1 MASDVQYRDLP
12 RPSGELEHH
21 YGENVHILSQPYPMS
36 LLARLCSEPC
46 VQPEVNTLVKQL
58 YAWLFGEIA
67 SRDLAT
73 TQAETVTRMGASH
86 PEGVYG
92 GEHMDASQKAIVV
105 DIARAGILPGGVF
118 YDALNV
124 LLDPALIRQDHVF
137 MNRVT
142 DEEGQVT
149 GVDLSG
155 SKIGGPIDDS
165 TVFIPDPMAAT
176 GSSTAEVIRLYKE
189 EVEGTAKQIIVVHL
203 IVTPE
208 YVRRI
213 TSAFPEVKIYAVRLD
228 RGLEARGAGLRR
240 TPRRRPAVQSVLPSV
255 VLRWCQVA
263 CSRRRP
269 PRARPARH

>member
-12 RPSGELEHH
+12 RPRGELDHR

-46 VQPEVNTLVKQL
+46 VQPEVNTLVKEL

-67 SRDLAT
+67 SRELAT
-73 TQAETVTRMGASH
+73 IQAETVTRMGASH

-92 GEHMDASQKAIVV
+92 GEHMDPSQKAVVV

-142 DEEGQVT
+142 GDEGQVI

-155 SKIGGPIDDS
+155 SKIGGPVDDA

-189 EVEGTAKQIIVVHL
+189 EVEGTAKKLVVIHL

-228 RGLEARGAGLRR
+228 RGLSGADVLAQVPGEDWDSESGLNKHQYIV
-240 TPRRRPAVQSVLPSV
+240 PGGGGFGEVMNNAWV
-255 VLRWCQVA
+255 
-263 CSRRRP
+263 
-269 PRARPARH
+269 